1 MPRFLHTADWQIGRQ
16 YSQFPQ
22 DDGALLAE
30 ARLEAVATLA
40 RLATEHAVDAVLVA
54 GDVFDAQAVSE
65 RTIRRLFTQLA
76 GFEGPWLMIPGN
88 HDAAL
93 AESVWTC
100 AKRIGAVPPNVHLAL
115 EPGVLDFAAL
125 GFVALAAPLTQR
137 HTYNDLTEWF
147 DTADIAPGLLRIGLA
162 HGCVQGLLAES
173 IDSANPIGA
182 DRARRARLDYLA
194 LGDWHGCRQVD
205 ERTWYSGTPEAD
217 RFRDNDPGFALR
229 VDIDAP
235 GALPVVTR
243 IATGRYRWRALEVTL
258 AVASDVDQLADQ
270 LGAAQPADV
279 LSLQVAGQVD
289 LQALMRLRAA
299 ISRAEAGV
307 RHLQADL
314 SSLQLMPTAEDIAAL
329 DADGYLGDVIA
340 ELRDAQSQGIQPDG
354 TRPEAASVAAE
365 ALNLLAT
372 LLLEGREAAAAP

>member
-16 YSQFPQ
+16 YSQFPME
-22 DDGALLAE
+22 DGALLAE

-65 RTIRRLFTQLA
+65 RTLRRLFAQLA
-76 GFEGPWLMIPGN
+76 GYAGPWLMIPGN

-100 AKRIGAVPPNVHLAL
+100 AQRIGAVPSNVHLAL
-115 EPGVLDFAAL
+115 APCVLDFASR
-125 GFVALAAPLTQR
+125 GFMALAAPLTQR

-147 DTADIAPGLLRIGLA
+147 DSAPTTDGLLRIGLA

-182 DRARRARLDYLA
+182 DRARLARLDYLA

-217 RFRDNDPGFALR
+217 RFRDNDPGFALL
-229 VDIDAP
+229 VDIEAP

-243 IATGRYRWRALEVTL
+243 IETGRFRWRALEATL
-258 AVASDVDQLADQ
+258 SVASDVDRLAGELAGVQ
-270 LGAAQPADV
+270 SSDV
-279 LSLQVAGQVD
+279 VSLRVAGQVD
-289 LQALMRLRAA
+289 LQALVRLRAA
-299 ISRAEAGV
+299 IDLAHASV

-314 SSLQLMPTAEDIAAL
+314 SLLRLMPTAEDIATL

-340 ELRDAQSQGIQPDG
+340 ELRDAQSDG
-354 TRPEAASVAAE
+354 TRPEAAGVAAE

-372 LLLEGREAAAAP
+372 LLLEGRGQAPAP

>member
-16 YSQFPQ
+16 YSQFPV
-22 DDGALLAE
+22 DDGVPLAE
-30 ARLEAVATLA
+30 ARLDAVATLA

-65 RTIRRLFTQLA
+65 RTIRRLFAQLA
-76 GFEGPWLMIPGN
+76 GYAGPWLMIPGN

-100 AKRIGAVPPNVHLAL
+100 ARRIGAVPPNVHLAL
-115 EPGVLDFAAL
+115 DPGVLDFAAL

-137 HTYNDLTEWF
+137 HTYTDLTEWF
-147 DTADIAPGLLRIGLA
+147 EAEATPPGLLRIGLA

-173 IDSANPIGA
+173 IDSPNPIGA
-182 DRARRARLDYLA
+182 DRARLARLDYLA

-243 IATGRYRWRALEVTL
+243 LETGRFRWRALEATL
-258 AVASDVDQLADQ
+258 AVASDVEQVAGQLA
-270 LGAAQPADV
+270 AAQPDDV
-279 LSLQVAGQVD
+279 VSLQVSGQVD
-289 LQALMRLRAA
+289 LQALARLREA
-299 ISRAEAGV
+299 IGLAEAGV

-314 SSLQLMPTAEDIAAL
+314 SSLQLVPTAEDIAAL

-340 ELRDAQSQGIQPDG
+340 ELRDAQSQGMQPDG
-354 TRPEAASVAAE
+354 SRPEAACVAAE

-372 LLLEGREAAAAP
+372 LLLEGRWQAAAP

>member
-65 RTIRRLFTQLA
+65 RTIRRLFAQLA
-76 GFEGPWLMIPGN
+76 GFAGPWLMIPGN

-100 AKRIGAVPPNVHLAL
+100 ARRIGAVPPNVHLAL
-115 EPGVLDFAAL
+115 EPGVLDFSAQ

-147 DTADIAPGLLRIGLA
+147 DVEQTPPGLLRIGLA
-162 HGCVQGLLAES
+162 HGCVQGQLAED
-173 IDSANPIGA
+173 IDSPNPIAA
-182 DRARRARLDYLA
+182 DRARLARLDYLA
-194 LGDWHGCRQVD
+194 LGDWHGCRRMD
-205 ERTWYSGTPEAD
+205 ERTWYSGTPEPD
-217 RFRDNDPGFALR
+217 RFRDNDPGHALL
-229 VDIDAP
+229 VDIEAP

-243 IATGRYRWRALEVTL
+243 LATGRYRWRALESTL
-258 AVASDVDQLADQ
+258 SVASDVEQVAAMLA
-270 LGAAQPADV
+270 AALPSDV
-279 LSLQVAGQVD
+279 LSLQVAGEVD
-289 LQALMRLRAA
+289 LPGLVRLREA
-299 ISRAEAGV
+299 IGQAEAGV
-307 RHLQADL
+307 RHLQQDL
-314 SSLQLMPTAEDIAAL
+314 SALRLVPTAEDIAAL
-329 DADGYLGDVIA
+329 DADGYLGELIA
-340 ELRDAQSQGIQPDG
+340 ELREAQSQRTD
-354 TRPEAASVAAE
+354 PEAARVATH
-365 ALNLLAT
+365 ALTLLAT
-372 LLLEGREAAAAP
+372 FLVEGRDAASPA

>member
-16 YSQFPQ
+16 YSQFPME
-22 DDGALLAE
+22 DGALLAE

-65 RTIRRLFTQLA
+65 RTLRRLFAQLA
-76 GFEGPWLMIPGN
+76 GYAGPWLMIPGN

-100 AKRIGAVPPNVHLAL
+100 AQRIGAVPSNVHLAL
-115 EPGVLDFAAL
+115 APCVLDFASR
-125 GFVALAAPLTQR
+125 GFMALAAPLTQR

-147 DTADIAPGLLRIGLA
+147 DSAPTTDGLLRIGLA

-173 IDSANPIGA
+173 IDSTNPIGA
-182 DRARRARLDYLA
+182 DRARLARLDYLA

-217 RFRDNDPGFALR
+217 RFRDNDPGFALL
-229 VDIDAP
+229 VDIEAP

-243 IATGRYRWRALEVTL
+243 IETGRFRWRALEATL
-258 AVASDVDQLADQ
+258 SVASDVDRLAGELAGVQ
-270 LGAAQPADV
+270 SSDV
-279 LSLQVAGQVD
+279 VSLRVAGQVD
-289 LQALMRLRAA
+289 LQALVRLRAA
-299 ISRAEAGV
+299 IDLAHASV

-314 SSLQLMPTAEDIAAL
+314 SLLRLMPTAADIATL

-340 ELRDAQSQGIQPDG
+340 ELRDAQSDG
-354 TRPEAASVAAE
+354 TRPEAAGVAAE

-372 LLLEGREAAAAP
+372 LLLEGRGQAPAP

>member
-16 YSQFPQ
+16 YSQFPP
-22 DDGALLAE
+22 DDGVPLAE

-65 RTIRRLFTQLA
+65 RTIRRLFAQLA
-76 GFEGPWLMIPGN
+76 GYAGPWLMIPGN

-100 AKRIGAVPPNVHLAL
+100 ARRIGAVPSNVHLAL
-115 EPGVLDFAAL
+115 DARVLDFASL
-125 GFVALAAPLTQR
+125 GFMALAAPLTQR

-147 DTADIAPGLLRIGLA
+147 DSASTPEGLLRIGLA

-173 IDSANPIGA
+173 IDSANPIA
-182 DRARRARLDYLA
+182 TDRARLARLDYLA

-217 RFRDNDPGFALR
+217 RFRDNDPGFALL
-229 VDIDAP
+229 VDIEAP

-243 IATGRYRWRALEVTL
+243 IETGRFRWRALEATL
-258 AVASDVDQLADQ
+258 AVASDVEQFAGVLA
-270 LGAAQPADV
+270 GARPADV
-279 LSLQVAGQVD
+279 LSLRLSGQVD
-289 LQALMRLRAA
+289 LQALVRLRAA
-299 ISRAEAGV
+299 IDLAEAGV

-314 SSLQLMPTAEDIAAL
+314 SSLRLMPTAEDIAAL

-340 ELRDAQSQGIQPDG
+340 ELRDSQSDLAQ
-354 TRPEAASVAAE
+354 PEAARIASE

-372 LLLEGREAAAAP
+372 LLLEGRAQAPAPAP